1 MSSDCV
7 ISAYLD
13 SDYREGFGGRGPFA
27 GYSGEGGADGAAKAL
42 AVDVKEVDCPDEDNR
57 YSAML
62 FGKLVGESAI
72 SVEDR
77 RMLSMFMK
85 VAYEEHVTT
94 FLLHLLHLR
103 VEVARLVLLSKLAQ
117 LAENDEKEALAASG
131 AGI

>member
-77 RMLSMFMK
+77 MMLSMFMK

-94 FLLHLLHLR
+94 FLLHLLHL
-103 VEVARLVLLSKLAQ
+103 ARYPLQQQMSPH
-117 LAENDEKEALAASG
+117 D
-131 AGI
+131 